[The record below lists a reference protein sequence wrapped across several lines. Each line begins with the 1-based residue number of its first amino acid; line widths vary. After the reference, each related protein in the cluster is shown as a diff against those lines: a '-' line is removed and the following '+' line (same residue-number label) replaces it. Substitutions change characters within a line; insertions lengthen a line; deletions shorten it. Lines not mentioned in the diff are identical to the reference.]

1 MKLYKKLPDFVEY
14 KGYEYRINPWFH
26 VILYCTDVIHSNEYS
41 DEEKILYA
49 FDALVDTK
57 FKSMSLRD
65 KNGIL
70 VLAFQALFEKSK
82 QSNDKKKIFDFEQD
96 AKYIYAAF
104 MQAYNIDLL
113 DVKELH
119 WWKFISLFNGLP
131 QDTKIMQIIDIRTKP
146 IPKRTKYNSEY
157 ITSLM
162 KLKAEYKL
170 EISQEEQEKQMQDFL
185 GNLFNKLKAQA
196 EKR

>member
-1 MKLYKKLPDFVEY
+1 MKLYKKLPTTVEY
-14 KGYEYRINPWFH
+14 KGTEYQFNPWFH
-26 VILYCTDVIHSNEYS
+26 VILYCNDIMNDKQLS
-41 DEEKILYA
+41 DEEKILWC
-49 FDALVDTK
+49 FDALVDVRNK
-57 FKSMSLRD
+57 PLSLMD
-65 KNGIL
+65 KNQI
-70 VLAFQALFEKSK
+70 VLIIFRTLFEKPK
-82 QSNDKKKIFDFEQD
+82 QSSDKQKIFDFEQD

-113 DVKELH
+113 DVKKLH

-146 IPKRTKYNSEY
+146 IPKRTKFNGEY